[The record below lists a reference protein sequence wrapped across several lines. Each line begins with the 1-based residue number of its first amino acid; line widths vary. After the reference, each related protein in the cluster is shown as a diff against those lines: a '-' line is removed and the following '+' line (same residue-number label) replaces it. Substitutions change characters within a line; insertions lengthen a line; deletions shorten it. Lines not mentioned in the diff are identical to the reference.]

1 MKLKEFRTIP
11 NRQFLRKD
19 LCSSTT
25 DGGSFSMMV
34 GLTET
39 YFGAFYLTA
48 GMSNLG
54 VGILATVPYLL
65 GSILQ
70 LLTPW
75 GVEQIGSYRRWMVI
89 NASLQGTSLIA
100 LAIAAYFQATSF
112 WVLFSLVTI
121 YWGAGLATAPV
132 WNTWIETL
140 IPPSIRA
147 KFLAWRMRICQVC
160 LLLGVTLA
168 GCALRWSE
176 FSQTQLTMF
185 AALLLMGGLC
195 RYLSASMLNRKSEL
209 APWRSLTT
217 PTQPTQTSALPGKLP
232 VSNNDEA
239 TSLKAI
245 PYFLLIQFAVFL
257 SGPYFTPFML
267 RVMELS
273 FLHFTV
279 LIVLGYLG
287 RIAALRWAGNVSR
300 FFGQATLL
308 WIGGISI
315 IPASGLWIFYE
326 SYLFLCVLQF
336 VFGMAWACYELALA
350 LVLIERIPNES
361 RVQIISRYNLFN
373 GVAMVSGSLLGG
385 WIIQMYDGSSTGF
398 MVIFVLSTC
407 LRIVALAWFPFALF
421 RTRQT
426 NETGLVFLFY
436 PTPEPNG
443 RTLMRPFYALRDRG
457 ETPSSQDTGPV
468 KP

>member
-1 MKLKEFRTIP
+1 
-11 NRQFLRKD
+11 
-19 LCSSTT
+19 
-25 DGGSFSMMV
+25 MV

-48 GMSNLG
+48 GMSNFAVG
-54 VGILATVPYLL
+54 VLATVPYLL

-70 LLTPW
+70 LLTPC
-75 GVEQIGSYRRWMVI
+75 GVEQLGSYRRWMVA
-89 NASLQGTSLIA
+89 NATLQGTSLVA
-100 LAIAAYFQATSF
+100 LGTAAYFQATHF
-112 WVLFSLVTI
+112 WMLFGLITI

-147 KFLAWRMRICQVC
+147 KFLAWRMRVCQIC
-160 LLLGVTLA
+160 LLLGVTAA

-176 FSQTQLTMF
+176 FSQSQLSMF
-185 AALLLMGGLC
+185 AALLLLGGVC
-195 RYLSASMLNRKSEL
+195 RYLSAAMLNRKSEL
-209 APWRSLTT
+209 SPWRSLRNRPEPRTT
-217 PTQPTQTSALPGKLP
+217 MVPATQTPQP
-232 VSNNDEA
+232 NPDEA

-245 PYFLLIQFAVFL
+245 PYFLMIQFAVFL

-273 FLHFTV
+273 FLQFTI

-300 FFGQATLL
+300 YFGQATLL

-326 SYLFLCVLQF
+326 SYWFLCILQF

-350 LVLIERIPNES
+350 LVLIERIPNER

-385 WIIQMYDGSSTGF
+385 GIIQLYQGSSTGF
-398 MVIFVLSTC
+398 MVIFVLSTL
-407 LRIVALAWFPFALF
+407 LRMVALAWFPFALF
-421 RTRQT
+421 RSTRPQ
-426 NETGLVFLFY
+426 ETGLVYLFY

-443 RTLMRPFYALRDRG
+443 RTLMRPFYALRDRV
-457 ETPSSQDTGPV
+457 ETSPSPSEDP
-468 KP
+468 K